1 MKKAIK
7 LTFTF
12 AVFAII
18 SLFAM
23 TAHASDTVKSS
34 IVQTYNGKT
43 YTCAK
48 YRVSGKIEDSS
59 VYSLAGSIKN
69 RGMVNSFEI
78 YYDKIYYNTSYEGSD
93 NVVGYIYR
101 CNLDGSNNELIAND
115 ADAFADF
122 YLSDGCIYYQVL
134 YDYDNAYGRYLNGGV
149 MMINLNNGWYGK
161 IITDWDAGL
170 VNVLDDKIFYSVSN
184 GYHLMT
190 SRGRYI
196 GANSSSDIEVYA
208 DTVVG
213 AAGYKGEYGAIYKY
227 NWNKNS
233 QWICNV
239 PRSITGAMAVYYQY
253 PVVVNVSGGYIY
265 YVIGFTPNY
274 SYNYASPNQALFRV
288 PVSGGN
294 STLVAKWFVS

>member
-1 MKKAIK
+1 MKKTIK
-7 LTFTF
+7 IAFVLTIFTALMMF
-12 AVFAII
+12 GA
-18 SLFAM
+18 
-23 TAHASDTVKSS
+23 TTHASDTVKSS
-34 IVQTYNGKT
+34 YIQTYNGKT
-43 YTCAK
+43 YTSVK
-48 YRVSGKIEDSS
+48 NLPSGKIEDSS
-59 VYSLAGSIKN
+59 VRALPSSIKK
-69 RGMVNSFEI
+69 RDYIYSFAI
-78 YYDKIYYNTSYEGSD
+78 YYDKIYYVTGYEGSD
-93 NVVGYIYR
+93 CVLGYIYR
-101 CNLDGSNNELIAND
+101 CNLDGSGNELIANN
-115 ADAFADF
+115 ADALTDF

-134 YDYDNAYGRYLNGGV
+134 YDYGNSYGRYLNGGV

-227 NWNKNS
+227 NWNKKS